1 MAMQQEPIKIG
12 GTYRTI
18 YKAYCS
24 GLNFREYPHNSY
36 GLKNGTKLVPP
47 FQDPEISID
56 FEHTCNV
63 SDGLQ
68 KHWQPS
74 RPGRVL
80 NKEVELPLDAS
91 PDPSISQ
98 RDVPDDQ

>member
-68 KHWQPS
+68 KH
-74 RPGRVL
+74 
-80 NKEVELPLDAS
+80 
-91 PDPSISQ
+91 
-98 RDVPDDQ
+98 